1 MLLKHANTLYRQLIW
16 HSSSTDLN
24 RKTHIRK
31 MNTNLEL
38 RIFLKLLQNVVI
50 SLCHYTGQC
59 LYELKLPISKK
70 QQVSNALKHLCLLL
84 KLLAQNNLDV
94 KI

>member
-16 HSSSTDLN
+16 HPSSTDLN
-24 RKTHIRK
+24 RKTHMRE

-38 RIFLKLLQNVVI
+38 RILLKLLQNVVI

-59 LYELKLPISKK
+59 SYELKLPISKN
-70 QQVSNALKHLCLLL
+70 SR
-84 KLLAQNNLDV
+84 
-94 KI
+94 